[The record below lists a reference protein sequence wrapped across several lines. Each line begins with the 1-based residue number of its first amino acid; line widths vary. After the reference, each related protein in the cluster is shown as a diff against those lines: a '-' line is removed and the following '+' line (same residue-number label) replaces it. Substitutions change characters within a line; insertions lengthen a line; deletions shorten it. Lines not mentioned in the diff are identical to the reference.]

1 MDDHEK
7 TDACHGR
14 NSSLQPY
21 IYYKGG
27 GLVGMA
33 RNSQNAAKT
42 AYVFMIQSLLS
53 SSKDAVHILPVAK
66 IDAIQLHQFL
76 RELINGLEATG
87 FRVIAVVSDN
97 NSINGKAMSFFSEPR
112 KVDTVYKHPS
122 DQSRPLF
129 FILDSVHVLKCIR
142 NNWLNQCNSGK
153 CMFFPDINGLPDK
166 PCVLTASFNTML
178 ELHERE
184 RNELVQL
191 AQTLSFF

>member
-7 TDACHGR
+7 TVTLVMDEIH
-14 NSSLQPY
+14 LQSY
-21 IYYKGG
+21 IDYKGG

-33 RNSQNAAKT
+33 TNSQNAAKT
-42 AYVFMIQSLLS
+42 AYVFMIQSLVS
-53 SSKDAVHILPVAK
+53 SRKDVVHILPVAK

-142 NNWLNQCNSGK
+142 NSWLNLHNSGK
-153 CMFFPDINGLPDK
+153 RMFFPDINGLPDK
-166 PCVLTASFNTML
+166 PCVLTASFNTLL

-184 RNELVQL
+184 REMSLYDLLQHCL
-191 AQTLSFF
+191 